1 MARNTQLILKHEL
14 GLDRVKDPASGSYY
28 IEKLTDSIAASSL
41 ELFLEVEK
49 LGGFVEA
56 FKVGFI
62 QERILKTRAARDAR
76 IAARADV
83 FVGVN
88 QYPNITEKDP
98 DISGP
103 VSETALKRGR
113 NPASRSRPSQN

>member
-1 MARNTQLILKHEL
+1 VLPLDSAYRQPGEFTLRMARNTQLILKHESY
-14 GLDRVKDPASGSYY
+14 LDRVKDPASGSYY

-49 LGGFVEA
+49 LGGFIEA

-88 QYPNITEKDP
+88 QYPNI
-98 DISGP
+98 
-103 VSETALKRGR
+103 
-113 NPASRSRPSQN
+113 